1 LSFAVTVSRDVVKI
15 RLNMINRKS
24 IQDKVSIIIPCYNER
39 STIDLLLDSLSD
51 QTYPQTDMEVVIADG
66 GSTDGTQ
73 DIIHHWAGD
82 HPELKIK
89 LVNNHA
95 RTIPSGLNT
104 AIRASSGEIIV
115 RLDAHS
121 KPNRDYV
128 QRVVTALEEDR
139 GDNVGGVWDIQPGSD
154 HWIARSIAAAA
165 GHPIGVGDAL
175 YRYTG
180 KAAYVDTVP
189 FGAFKRDL
197 LERVGM
203 FDETL
208 LTNEDYE
215 FNVRIRKDGGKI
227 WLDPDIRSVY
237 YARKNLKELSQQYWR
252 YGFWKQQMLRRYPE
266 TLRLRQALPPL
277 FIITLLLLLLL
288 SPFFTLAF
296 FTLLGIVAAYIMVL
310 FLAGVQLSLK
320 NKDLPMLLGVPLSI
334 ACMHFSWGSGFLW
347 GIIRPQKINKG

>member
-1 LSFAVTVSRDVVKI
+1 MNQQNTTPTI
-15 RLNMINRKS
+15 
-24 IQDKVSIIIPCYNER
+24 SIIVPCFNER
-39 STIDLLLDSLSD
+39 ETIHLLLDALYI
-51 QTYPQTDMEVVIADG
+51 QTYPQTDMEVVISDG

-73 DIIHHWAGD
+73 AIIHQWALD
-82 HPELKIK
+82 HPYLIVK
-89 LVNNHA
+89 LVENHA

-104 AIRASSGEIIV
+104 AIRASSGKIIV

-121 KPNRDYV
+121 KPHQEYV

-165 GHPIGVGDAL
+165 GHPIGVGGAL

-197 LERVGM
+197 LNQVGM

-215 FNVRIRKDGGKI
+215 FNVRIRKINGRI
-227 WLDPDIRSVY
+227 WLDPEIRSFY
-237 YARKNLKELSQQYWR
+237 YARKDLKELSRQYWR
-252 YGFWKQQMLRRYPE
+252 YGYWKLQMLRRYPE

-277 FIITLLLLLLL
+277 FIVSLLLLLVL

-296 FTLLGIVAAYIMVL
+296 FTLLGILAVYITIL
-310 FLAGVQLSLK
+310 FLSGVQLSLK

-347 GIIRPQKINKG
+347 GIIHPQKINKG